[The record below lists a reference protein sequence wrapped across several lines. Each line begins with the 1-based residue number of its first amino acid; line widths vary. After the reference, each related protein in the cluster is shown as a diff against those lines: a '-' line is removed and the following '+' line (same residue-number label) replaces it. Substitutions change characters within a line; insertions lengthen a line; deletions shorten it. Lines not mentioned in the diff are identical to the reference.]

1 MDGGWRR
8 HPRHVAQFVFV
19 SQTSCGEAAV
29 VIRVTIGEWCYYL
42 PKLASRFVLSCSI
55 EARVVRYHRLMLYLV
70 VALLRDMALFPR

>member
-1 MDGGWRR
+1 MDGGW
-8 HPRHVAQFVFV
+8 HGNSKPVAQFVFI

-42 PKLASRFVLSCSI
+42 PKLASGFVLSCSI
-55 EARVVRYHRLMLYLV
+55 EALVVRYHRFMLYLV